1 MGVQE
6 QGVTEPDGNGRWIG
20 DHRGAPCLH
29 RAGLVPWTFRVG
41 SVNSFGGSFDWD
53 FFLVK
58 CLNLLDIEI
67 IDDWSLKPVSY
78 SVERKN

>member
-1 MGVQE
+1 MVDGLGIIGV
-6 QGVTEPDGNGRWIG
+6 PSDY
-20 DHRGAPCLH
+20 GA
-29 RAGLVPWTFRVG
+29 AGLGPRTFRVG
-41 SVNSFGGSFDWD
+41 SVDSFGGSFDWD